1 MQSNKDL
8 IRQMWEAFTAGDRQK
23 FFAVMADEFKFT
35 VMGTTSLS
43 LVTHGREEMIDRV
56 LTPLAA
62 ALDGEMTVAI
72 DNIIAEGDWV
82 VMQSRSFGKGKNGQ
96 PCRSQTAYIEPG
108 SPWRMV
114 TARASTVSSATSCST
129 VSCSS
134 VWPRSRR

>member
-8 IRQMWEAFTAGDRQK
+8 IRQMWEAFTACDRQK
-23 FFAVMADEFKFT
+23 FFAVMADEIKFT

-72 DNIIAEGDWV
+72 DNIVAEGDWV

-96 PCRSQTAYIEPG
+96 PYNNHYAQVFRVRDGMVVEWIEYLDTA
-108 SPWRMV
+108 ML
-114 TARASTVSSATSCST
+114 ARILSE
-129 VSCSS
+129 
-134 VWPRSRR
+134 